1 MYGICE
7 VVIHLTKLGVRCE
20 SICNN
25 EGGNQIVG
33 PGPTDKVTGLTSRIG
48 WTEVFPE

>member
-7 VVIHLTKLGVRCE
+7 VVSHFTKLGVRCE
-20 SICNN
+20 IIYSK
-25 EGGNQIVG
+25 EGGCRIVG
-33 PGPTDKVTGLTSRIG
+33 PGPTGNVTGLTSRIG